1 MTTFVEA
8 LGGFPITLYEATL
21 SGNAPELFLC
31 EEQVHRLIDDL
42 SSLMGPSRAKAS
54 FRETAYRKRAEL
66 VKGSPGGQIHP
77 RQLASQEELE
87 RKFGELKDGDDW
99 HATTAHWRELKRSQA
114 AWAFC
119 RDAVVRGDLG
129 GGEPH
134 YVAVDVET
142 WEHDHDL
149 ITEIGMA
156 CLRFSKEGKPDFT
169 TRHYSQSKTLRLS
182 TVTRANTFRTCS
194 RR

>member
-66 VKGSPGGQIHP
+66 VKGSPGGRIHP